1 MGLFKVKNQQTQTQR
16 TVGSAFLVERPIP
29 QQDIEAMRIKKER
42 EEQQKAFEIEKE
54 QRIKEQEK
62 YQAEKNTN
70 LEM

>member
-16 TVGSAFLVERPIP
+16 TAGSAFLVERPIP